1 MTVLE
6 EPRFARRLRPARPD
20 LAAGH
25 LRGQVEA
32 ARFAEGVALR
42 VTAPVL
48 DLVLE
53 PGGGLATQLLHGETF
68 TVYDMAGPLAWGQA
82 GTDGY
87 VGHVAADGLGPLAPD
102 GEAATVTA
110 LWSHVYAAPEVKA
123 RVTGALPLGARLV
136 LAGQDGAF
144 ARLAGG
150 GWVPRRHL
158 EPVAGDAPAQ
168 AARLIG
174 VPYLWGGRS
183 AGGIDCSGLVQ
194 CALAATGRAA
204 PRDSDM
210 QEVALGAA
218 LDPDAPF
225 ARGDLVFWRGHVG
238 MLLAPDTLIHA
249 NAHHMAVTI
258 EPFGPAA
265 ARIAATGGGPVTSR
279 RRLRA

>member
-1 MTVLE
+1 MSVLDE
-6 EPRFARRLRPARPD
+6 TRFARRLRPARPD
-20 LAAGH
+20 LAASH
-25 LRGQVEA
+25 LRGQVA
-32 ARFAEGVALR
+32 ATRFAEGVALR

-68 TVYDMAGPLAWGQA
+68 TVYDRAGPLAWGQA
-82 GTDGY
+82 GGDGY
-87 VGHVAADGLGPLAPD
+87 VGHVAADGLGPPAPA

-136 LAGQDGAF
+136 LSGQDGAF

-158 EPVAGDAPAQ
+158 EPVAGDPPAQ
-168 AARLIG
+168 AARLVG
-174 VPYLWGGRS
+174 TPYLWGGRS
-183 AGGIDCSGLVQ
+183 ASGIDCSGLVQ
-194 CALAATGRAA
+194 LALAATGQAA

-210 QEVALGAA
+210 QEAVLGTA
-218 LDPDAPF
+218 LDPDTPP

-258 EPFGPAA
+258 EPFAPTV
-265 ARIAATGGGPVTSR
+265 ARIAAAGGGPVTSR
-279 RRLRA
+279 RRIVP

>member
-1 MTVLE
+1 MSVLDE
-6 EPRFARRLRPARPD
+6 ARFARRLRPARPD
-20 LAAGH
+20 LAARH
-25 LRGQVEA
+25 LRGQVTA
-32 ARFAEGVALR
+32 ARFVDGVERR

-68 TVYDMAGPLAWGQA
+68 TVYDQVGPLAWGQA
-82 GTDGY
+82 ARDGY
-87 VGHVAADGLGPLAPD
+87 VGHVAADGLGPLAPA

-123 RVTGALPLGARLV
+123 RVSGALPFGARLV
-136 LAGQDGAF
+136 LAGEDGAF

-150 GWVPRRHL
+150 GWVPRCHL

-168 AARLIG
+168 AARLVG
-174 VPYLWGGRS
+174 APYLWGGCS
-183 AGGIDCSGLVQ
+183 PGGIDCSGLVQ
-194 CALAATGRAA
+194 RALAATGRAA

-210 QEVALGAA
+210 QAAALGVA
-218 LDPDAPF
+218 LDPDAPA

-258 EPFGPAA
+258 EPFAPTV
-265 ARIAATGGGPVTSR
+265 ARIAAAGGGPVTSR
-279 RRLRA
+279 RRIVP